1 MISYMSSRRRVSSRL
16 HTSKCQRKCK
26 FKNIL
31 NVLND
36 DEKSILNDY
45 KKLYMDSMDCIELP
59 LFYTYKCMSSQY
71 DKIFLYNH
79 DIERIFRKISRYESI
94 GESIICIL
102 KECLN
107 LQSNPFKLYLAS
119 LKELILS
126 KNLSGLK
133 SFLKHYKKVIL
144 NNFKIQF
151 PNTPAGTI
159 PTINNLD
166 SILDQHNYATNTLYY
181 VYRVRLQRII
191 QNLYFHTKLLPMFI
205 YKIAHVL
212 ETILQRVDTQ

>member
-1 MISYMSSRRRVSSRL
+1 MHSRRSSKSRL
-16 HTSKCQRKCK
+16 HISKCQRKCQ

-36 DEKSILNDY
+36 NEKLILNEY
-45 KKLYMDSMDCIELP
+45 KKLYMDSIQCTELP
-59 LFYTYKCMSSQY
+59 SFYTYKCTSSQY

-79 DIERIFRKISRYESI
+79 DIERIFRKISHYESI

-107 LQSNPFKLYLAS
+107 LESNPFKLYLAS

-126 KNLSGLK
+126 KNQSGLK
-133 SFLKHYKKVIL
+133 SFLKHFKKVIM
-144 NNFKIQF
+144 NNFVIQF
-151 PNTPAGTI
+151 PNTPIGTE

-166 SILDQHNYATNTLYY
+166 AILEQHTYKTEALYY

-205 YKIAHVL
+205 YKITDVL
-212 ETILQRVDTQ
+212 VAILQDVDTQ

>member
-1 MISYMSSRRRVSSRL
+1 
-16 HTSKCQRKCK
+16 
-26 FKNIL
+26 
-31 NVLND
+31 
-36 DEKSILNDY
+36 
-45 KKLYMDSMDCIELP
+45 MDCSELP
-59 LFYTYKCMSSQY
+59 SFYAYKCMSSQY
-71 DKIFLYNH
+71 DKIFLYNQ
-79 DIERIFRKISRYESI
+79 DIERIFHKISRYESI

-107 LQSNPFKLYLAS
+107 LKSNPFQLYLAS

-133 SFLKHYKKVIL
+133 TFLKHFKKVIM
-144 NNFKIQF
+144 NNFMIQF
-151 PNTPAGTI
+151 PNTPKETK

-166 SILDQHNYATNTLYY
+166 AILEQHTYTTEALYY

-205 YKIAHVL
+205 YKIADVL
-212 ETILQRVDTQ
+212 GPILQRVDTQ

>member
-1 MISYMSSRRRVSSRL
+1 MHSRSSSSSRRVSSRS
-16 HTSKCQRKCK
+16 HKSKCQRKCQ

-36 DEKSILNDY
+36 NEKSILNDY
-45 KKLYMDSMDCIELP
+45 KKLYMCSMECAELP
-59 LFYTYKCMSSQY
+59 LLYTYKCMSSQY
-71 DKIFLYNH
+71 DKIFLYNQ
-79 DIERIFRKISRYESI
+79 DIERIFHKISKYESI

-107 LQSNPFKLYLAS
+107 LQSNPFQLYLAS

-133 SFLKHYKKVIL
+133 TFLKHYKKIIMD
-144 NNFKIQF
+144 NFAIHF
-151 PNTPAGTI
+151 PNTPKGTE

-166 SILDQHNYATNTLYY
+166 AILEKHTYTTEALYY
-181 VYRVRLQRII
+181 MNRVKLQRII

-205 YKIAHVL
+205 YKIANVL
-212 ETILQRVDTQ
+212 GTILQRVNK

>member
-1 MISYMSSRRRVSSRL
+1 MHSRSSRRGISR
-16 HTSKCQRKCK
+16 SRACKSKCK

-36 DEKSILNDY
+36 NEKSILNNY
-45 KKLYMDSMDCIELP
+45 KKLYIDSTDCSELP
-59 LFYTYKCMSSQY
+59 SFYAYKCMSAQY
-71 DKIFLYNH
+71 DKIFLYNQ
-79 DIERIFRKISRYESI
+79 DIERIFRKISCYESI

-107 LQSNPFKLYLAS
+107 LESNPFQLYLAS

-133 SFLKHYKKVIL
+133 SFLKHFKKVIM
-144 NNFKIQF
+144 NNFMIQF
-151 PNTPAGTI
+151 PNTPKGTE

-166 SILDQHNYATNTLYY
+166 AILDQHTYKTEALYY

-205 YKIAHVL
+205 YKIADVL
-212 ETILQRVDTQ
+212 GTILQRVDTQ

>member
-1 MISYMSSRRRVSSRL
+1 MSSSRSRRVSS
-16 HTSKCQRKCK
+16 HSHKSKCQRKCK

-36 DEKSILNDY
+36 NEKSILNNY
-45 KKLYMDSMDCIELP
+45 KKLYIDSTDCRELP
-59 LFYTYKCMSSQY
+59 SFYAYKCMSSQY
-71 DKIFLYNH
+71 DKIFLYNQ

-107 LQSNPFKLYLAS
+107 LQSNPFQLYLAS
-119 LKELILS
+119 LKELIIS

-133 SFLKHYKKVIL
+133 TFLKHYKKIIMD
-144 NNFKIQF
+144 NFAIHF
-151 PNTPAGTI
+151 PNTPKGTE

-166 SILDQHNYATNTLYY
+166 AILEQHTYTTETLYY
-181 VYRVRLQRII
+181 MNRVKLQRII

-205 YKIAHVL
+205 YKIANVL
-212 ETILQRVDTQ
+212 GTILQRVNK